1 MWIPV
6 TIAAAIF
13 QTARTAMQQRL
24 RSLLSVSGAG
34 FVRYLY
40 GAPLAV
46 AAVVVIAAVD
56 GLPRLPGRFWP
67 IVAAGGLAQIVGTIA
82 MIHAFDARDYAIGTV
97 YTKTEVVQVA
107 VFSLVFLGE
116 PLRPLGW
123 LATALC
129 FAGVVV
135 LAGGRRVWQVR
146 DRAVLFGLSAGGA
159 FAIASVAIRAASQS
173 LLDGYH
179 DGGDHVVPRALVTL
193 AVMNTMQIVMHG
205 AYLAWR
211 ERPQVRLAVVHWRSS
226 AVVGV
231 LSVCGSACWALAFT
245 LQNAARVRT
254 FGQIELLVTFAVAHW
269 WLGERHG
276 RRDYLASGLVL
287 AGVVGVMVAG

>member
-1 MWIPV
+1 MWIPI

-13 QTARTAMQQRL
+13 QTARTATQQRL

-40 GAPLAV
+40 GAPLAIV
-46 AAVVVIAAVD
+46 AVLVI
-56 GLPRLPGRFWP
+56 RLVEGSIPMPDGRFWP
-67 IVAAGGLAQIVGTIA
+67 TIAAGGLGQILGTVF
-82 MIHAFDARDYAIGTV
+82 MIRAFDARDYAIGTV

-123 LATALC
+123 LATLLC
-129 FAGVVV
+129 FSGVVV
-135 LAGGRRVWQVR
+135 LAGGRGVR
-146 DRAVLFGLSAGGA
+146 LMMDRGAMFGIAAGGC
-159 FAIASVAIRAASQS
+159 FALASIGIRAGTQSFDHGSVAA
-173 LLDGYH
+173 
-179 DGGDHVVPRALVTL
+179 RALVTL

-205 AYLAWR
+205 GYLLLR
-211 ERPQVRLAVVHWRSS
+211 EREQARLAVVHWRSS
-226 AVVGV
+226 SIVGV

-254 FGQIELLVTFAVAHW
+254 FGQIELLITFIVAHV

-276 RRDYLASGLVL
+276 RREYMASALVL